1 MKELEQ
7 EIPKLK
13 SEITKSNTNRARWI
27 RILPRTVMGMT
38 VTLQNC

>member
-13 SEITKSNTNRARWI
+13 GEITKPNTNRARWI
-27 RILPRTVMGMT
+27 RILPRKVMGMT
-38 VTLQNC
+38 ATLQNC